1 MLFRSGNS
9 LVARYADIV
18 LDTHKNIYTNRGI
31 SGIDGL
37 IATAAGIAFTKG
49 PTLALI
55 GDTSALYDISSL
67 TILKKVPLRL
77 VIFNNNGGR
86 IFEKFPIEDPKIK
99 NEFFINAPDVD
110 FVAIAKSLGLKACLV
125 NSVEHLRSLLATPNQ
140 NITGQLLECRF
151 SPEQGFAAFNKF
163 MAS

>member
-1 MLFRSGNS
+1 M
-9 LVARYADIV
+9 

-67 TILKKVPLRL
+67 TILKKV
-77 VIFNNNGGR
+77 
-86 IFEKFPIEDPKIK
+86 
-99 NEFFINAPDVD
+99 
-110 FVAIAKSLGLKACLV
+110 
-125 NSVEHLRSLLATPNQ
+125 H
-140 NITGQLLECRF
+140 
-151 SPEQGFAAFNKF
+151 
-163 MAS
+163 